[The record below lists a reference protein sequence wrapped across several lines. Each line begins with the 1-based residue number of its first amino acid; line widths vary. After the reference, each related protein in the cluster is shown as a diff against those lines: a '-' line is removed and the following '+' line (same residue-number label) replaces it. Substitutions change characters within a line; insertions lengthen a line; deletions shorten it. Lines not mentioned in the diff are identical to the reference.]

1 MLKWPRFAAPLSAAA
16 AVLAILAAPA
26 GATAKPDVN
35 QLLASY
41 QTARGGEDA
50 WKAIQTLGYTG
61 HIVSTNANTPDL
73 SFLMLLHRPNALRFE
88 IAGRGERS
96 IRIFDGQ
103 NGWRV
108 RPGSERG
115 LDIHPYDADELNA
128 ARDSGGLDGPLS
140 DPAAKGIH
148 VELEGADQVEGHRAW
163 RLRVTLPS
171 GQVQQHWLDAKTYLE
186 LRYDRTSHDGSG
198 KAVPVSVYYRNYQT
212 FLNVKVPLSIE
223 TRTPRG
229 QLVNQMIVDKVAVNP
244 HVDASAFL
252 SPANVPHHGGV
263 VVDATRA
270 APLGAARH

>member
-1 MLKWPRFAAPLSAAA
+1 MLG
-16 AVLAILAAPA
+16 ILAAPA
-26 GATAKPDVN
+26 GATARPDVS
-35 QLLASY
+35 QLLVRY
-41 QTARGGEDA
+41 QAARGGEDA

-61 HIVSTNANTPDL
+61 HIVSKNVSTPEL

-88 IAGRGERS
+88 IAGKGERS

-115 LDIHPYDADELNA
+115 LEIHAYDADELNA

-140 DPAAKGIH
+140 DPDSKGIH
-148 VELEGADQVEGHRAW
+148 VALEGADQIEGHRAW

-198 KAVPVSVYYRNYQT
+198 KPVPVSVYYRNYRT
-212 FLNVKVPLSIE
+212 FADVKVPLDIE
-223 TRTPRG
+223 TRTAQG

-244 HVDASAFL
+244 HLDASTFV
-252 SPANVPHHGGV
+252 SPSNVPHHGGV

-270 APLGAARH
+270 R